1 MSAIEG
7 CMSRNVGGPKGAASE
22 GPSAR
27 GEMDSG
33 GGPPSPHHPRGPL
46 ADDAPTARPDVCLV
60 PSSTR
65 RAPEREAGAEP
76 GRVEVLAERDAAGRR
91 LRGGAGRDP
100 AEEQEWSPVSVLRL
114 RDAPNAGRHRV
125 LERQGSADVAQ

>member
-33 GGPPSPHHPRGPL
+33 GGPPSSHHPRDTL

-60 PSSTR
+60 PSAAR

-76 GRVEVLAERDAAGRR
+76 GPVEVLADRDAA
-91 LRGGAGRDP
+91 LRGLPGDAGP
-100 AEEQEWSPVSVLRL
+100 NPPESP
-114 RDAPNAGRHRV
+114 
-125 LERQGSADVAQ
+125 QGSAAPPPRLR